1 MPYVELHAHSSYSFL
16 DGASLPEELA
26 VRAAE
31 LGYPALA
38 LTDHDGVYGSLEFA
52 HAAKHFGVRPITGAE
67 LTLADRSHV
76 TVLVETAKGYANL
89 CRLIT
94 AAHAH
99 TRPEGKET
107 QPPADPAL
115 DQALLE
121 ELNEGLVCL
130 SGCARHGLA
139 VRNPNGAAR
148 LARAFGRERFFV
160 ELQRPYERG
169 DARRNAGLRDLAASL
184 GVPTIVTGDV
194 HAHHLRRAAL
204 QDVLVA
210 IRHRSSLDGCEA
222 ERRGN
227 HECVL
232 LSPAEMVERFPEDR
246 AAVARTVELAERL
259 RFDLTEELGYRYPDF
274 SDSPEPAIVQLAHVC
289 KRTFED
295 RYPRGHK
302 LRREARAR
310 LDEELKLIDELGL
323 AGFFLLHWDVLEL
336 ARECAL
342 EVRGRDS
349 PRHAL
354 PPGRGRGSSVGSLV
368 CYLTGLSHVDPV
380 GAELSLGR
388 FLNRELDS
396 VPDIDLDFPRDIR
409 EKLIVAVT
417 ERYGREHAALV
428 ASFSTYRSRGAIR
441 DVGKALGLPYA
452 ELERIARVSEGW
464 NAKRVAEEL
473 QQLPDADRKLLSPRW
488 RAFGELC
495 HEIAGLPRHI
505 SQHPGGMVISSR
517 PLVEL
522 VPVQP
527 AAMAG
532 RQMCQWDKDSCADA
546 GFLKIDLL
554 GLGMLS
560 AVEDCVDQ
568 IARLQGKPID
578 LSRIPLDDKAVY
590 EEIQRADTIGDF
602 QIESRAQMQSLLR
615 TRPENIDDLTVQ
627 VALVR
632 PGPIQGKAVHPY
644 IEHRQ
649 RLREDPSFV
658 PPVDHPLLADCL
670 RSTLGVVVFQDQ
682 VLEVAIALAG
692 FSVGEAE
699 GLRRAMSRKRSHD
712 ALEAYRERFVEG
724 ALRKGVDAE
733 TADMVYDKLVGF
745 SGFGFPKSHAAAF
758 GLLAYQSAW
767 LRHHYPAE
775 FLCALLNAQPMGFY
789 PPATLVRDGQRR
801 GVETRPPDVNV
812 SAAKCAVEDGAV
824 RIGIDYVNGIGEDRG
839 GGCRRGARAGANRSP
854 SVRDLAQ
861 RTQLS
866 EHGLETLIVAGAC
879 DCFELPRR
887 QLLWQLGLVPRSQ
900 SVPGSGGEE
909 KQLALPLDP
918 TAATPELP
926 EPTVWERMLADY
938 RTTNLSVGV
947 HPHGAPACASAGW
960 RDLLARPRERA
971 GPRAGGDR
979 GNGCRTA
986 AARDRERR
994 RLHADRGRVRPGQPD
1009 RAAVGLR
1016 QAPSDRPRRAAHPR
1030 ARPLR
1035 TDRAQPERP
1044 RPLARDTRAAR
1055 APDLAGVRSGRQP
1068 ARAPTTSATAD
1079 SVGLRRLLIGSRCSI
1094 ERPSCALRLKAVLTS
1109 ATWVNACGK
1118 LPSWRRVSGSHS
1130 SASRPRSL
1138 RRSRSRSKDLLGL
1151 VVPSLEREIVGEPE
1165 GAREE
1170 RALAGR
1176 QPVDGPCLFVVRCTG
1191 RRARRARGHARSPR
1205 PCRPCA
1211 GRPPGGSRRAG
1222 SSAGSR
1228 PAASSRTTA

>member
-1 MPYVELHAHSSYSFL
+1 VPYVELHAHSSYSFL

-26 VRAAE
+26 VRAAD

-52 HAAKHFGVRPITGAE
+52 HAAKHFGVRAITGAE

-76 TVLVETAKGYANL
+76 TVLVETPQGYANL

-99 TRPEGKET
+99 TRPPGKES
-107 QPPADPAL
+107 QPPGEPAL

-121 ELNEGLVCL
+121 ELNDGLVCL

-139 VRNPNGAAR
+139 IRNPNAAAR
-148 LARAFGRERFFV
+148 LARAFGRDRFFV

-169 DARRNAGLRDLAASL
+169 DARRNALLRDLAANL
-184 GVPTIVTGDV
+184 GVPTIATGDV
-194 HAHHLRRAAL
+194 HAHHPRRAPL
-204 QDVLVA
+204 QDALVA
-210 IRHRSSLDGCEA
+210 IRNRTSLDGCER

-227 HECVL
+227 HESVL
-232 LSPAEMVERFPEDR
+232 VAPAEILERFPDDR
-246 AAVARTVELAERL
+246 DAVARTVELAERL
-259 RFDLTEELGYRYPDF
+259 TFDLTEELGYRYPDF
-274 SDSPEPAIVQLAHVC
+274 SDSPEPAIVQLAQVC
-289 KRTFED
+289 NRAFEE
-295 RYPRGHK
+295 RYPPSRRA
-302 LRREARAR
+302 LRAKAKAR
-310 LDEELKLIDELGL
+310 LDDELKLIDELGL

-336 ARECAL
+336 ARECAI
-342 EVRGRDS
+342 EVRGRGS

-380 GAELSLGR
+380 DAELSIGR
-388 FLNRELDS
+388 FLNRELDA

-428 ASFSTYRSRGAIR
+428 ASFATYRSRGAIR

-452 ELERIARVSEGW
+452 ELERLARVSEGW
-464 NAKRVAEEL
+464 NAKRVGEEL
-473 QQLPDADRKLLSPRW
+473 ASLPDAQRKLLSPRW
-488 RAFGELC
+488 RAFAELC

-517 PLVEL
+517 PLIEL

-568 IARLQGKPID
+568 IARLYGEPID
-578 LSRIPLDDKAVY
+578 LSRIPLDDPAVY
-590 EEIQRADTIGDF
+590 DDIQSADTVGAF

-627 VALVR
+627 VAIVR

-644 IEHRQ
+644 VDHRA
-649 RLREDPSFV
+649 RLREDPDFE

-712 ALEAYRERFVEG
+712 ALEAYRDRFVEG
-724 ALRKGVDAE
+724 ALGRGVSEE
-733 TADMVYDKLVGF
+733 TANLVYDKLVGF

-758 GLLAYQSAW
+758 GLLAYQSSW

-812 SAAKCAVEDGAV
+812 SAAKCSVEDEAV
-824 RIGIDYVNGIGEDRG
+824 RIGIDYVNGIAEDDAKALVDERERG
-839 GGCRRGARAGANRSP
+839 GPFASI
-854 SVRDLAQ
+854 RDLAQ

-887 QLLWQLGLVPRSQ
+887 ELLWQLGLVPRTR

-909 KQLALPLDP
+909 RQLALALDP
-918 TAATPELP
+918 TVTTPHLP
-926 EPTVWERMLADY
+926 EPTVWEQMLADY

-947 HPHGAPACASAGW
+947 HPMELLRAHLPEGVLSSEE
-960 RDLLARPRERA
+960 LARADDRASVSIAGMAVARQRPATANGVVFMLIEDEFGTVNLIVPPSVYERH
-971 GPRAGGDR
+971 R
-979 GNGCRTA
+979 GIVRGEPLILAHGRF
-986 AARDRERR
+986 ERVERNQNVLVR
-994 RLHADRGRVRPGQPD
+994 RLETLG
-1009 RAAVGLR
+1009 
-1016 QAPSDRPRRAAHPR
+1016 
-1030 ARPLR
+1030 
-1035 TDRAQPERP
+1035 
-1044 RPLARDTRAAR
+1044 PLARQVSEEAE
-1055 APDLAGVRSGRQP
+1055 
-1068 ARAPTTSATAD
+1068 
-1079 SVGLRRLLIGSRCSI
+1079 VGAS
-1094 ERPSCALRLKAVLTS
+1094 
-1109 ATWVNACGK
+1109 
-1118 LPSWRRVSGSHS
+1118 LP
-1130 SASRPRSL
+1130 
-1138 RRSRSRSKDLLGL
+1138 
-1151 VVPSLEREIVGEPE
+1151 
-1165 GAREE
+1165 GAHH
-1170 RALAGR
+1170 
-1176 QPVDGPCLFVVRCTG
+1176 F
-1191 RRARRARGHARSPR
+1191 GHR
-1205 PCRPCA
+1205 
-1211 GRPPGGSRRAG
+1211 
-1222 SSAGSR
+1222 
-1228 PAASSRTTA
+1228 